1 MRLEAGATANASCR
15 VVGAFPAEDAHFSL
29 VLDGRSLDVAVTEGG
44 DTLTASTRLSPRTA
58 GLQELNCTVTVGAAA
73 RTARAQLHVYRKPSG
88 EAFFGRGGCPLN
100 PIPNIELSV
109 SIPQDSQRPSW
120 SSARCRRVAR

>member
-1 MRLEAGATANASCR
+1 MRLEAGTAANASCR

-29 VLDGRSLDVAVTEGG
+29 LLDGRSLDVAVTEAG
-44 DTLTASTRLSPRTA
+44 DTLTASTLLSPRTA

-88 EAFFGRGGCPLN
+88 AGGWLG
-100 PIPNIELSV
+100 V
-109 SIPQDSQRPSW
+109 SPKSHPKY
-120 SSARCRRVAR
+120 